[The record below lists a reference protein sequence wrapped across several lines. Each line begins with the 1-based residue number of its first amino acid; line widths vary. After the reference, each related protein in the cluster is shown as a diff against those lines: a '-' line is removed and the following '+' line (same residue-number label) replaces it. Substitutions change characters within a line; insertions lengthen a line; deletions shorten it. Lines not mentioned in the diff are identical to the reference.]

1 MAIYKSKPVIP
12 KAETPKSKPEKRRHK
27 TYTAVLTYRNGTVWK
42 SVKYSRESAQ
52 QYIDTLKKIQPELV
66 VKSEIE
72 VS

>member
-1 MAIYKSKPVIP
+1 MAIYKSKPVNPTKTEKP
-12 KAETPKSKPEKRRHK
+12 KPKKKRHK
-27 TYTAVLTYRNGTVWK
+27 TYTAILQYRNGTTWK
-42 SVKYSRESAQ
+42 AVKYSRESAQ